1 MPDRSF
7 PISLTFSTSTIE
19 EVVKIVK
26 EILALV
32 VAVVVV
38 KLVLNVVV
46 LVAEEVLLEVVIV
59 VITVQP
65 QGGCDVGESGSA
77 SGSCISKG

>member
-7 PISLTFSTSTIE
+7 PISLIFSTSTRE

-32 VAVVVV
+32 VAVGVV
-38 KLVLNVVV
+38 KLVLKVLV

-59 VITVQP
+59 VITV
-65 QGGCDVGESGSA
+65 
-77 SGSCISKG
+77 

>member
-1 MPDRSF
+1 M
-7 PISLTFSTSTIE
+7 
-19 EVVKIVK
+19 
-26 EILALV
+26 
-32 VAVVVV
+32 AVVVV
-38 KLVLNVVV
+38 KLVLKVVV

-59 VITVQP
+59 VITVWP